1 MRTPKNVSGHFA
13 SLWVPNGAT
22 LIPTTV
28 TTQRKS
34 YARENE
40 ARKRLKLI
48 TELKSLTNDQ
58 EYPIVAR
65 QFDEVTRRWRGVKNH
80 GSDG

>member
-1 MRTPKNVSGHFA
+1 MRPPKNVSGHFA

-34 YARENE
+34 YARQKE
-40 ARKRLKLI
+40 AAKKAQLVA
-48 TELKSLTNDQ
+48 ELQQLTGQDS
-58 EYPIVAR
+58 YATVAR
-65 QFDEVTRRWRGVKNH
+65 PFDDVQRRWKGVKNH
-80 GSDG
+80 QPD